1 MPEPT
6 KEGLKS
12 ESSLFTFSKED
23 GAPTFENVEKARI
36 WRTIDIHLLPFVTLL
51 YLMSFL

>member
-6 KEGLKS
+6 KEEYQSGGVFS
-12 ESSLFTFSKED
+12 AFSKED
-23 GAPTFENVEKARI
+23 SLPELEDAEKGRI
-36 WRTIDIHLLPFVTLL
+36 WRSLDIHLLPFVSLL